1 MTPATVSA
9 ELKPTRERPFFALPP
24 CVAPRY
30 FTLMSDKPESADGP
44 SVPLEYSDQSVPPQS
59 FEGEPKLARTMGVVS
74 LTVYG
79 VGDMLG
85 AGIYALIG
93 TAAGL
98 MGTAVWLAFAGSMVA
113 AMLTGLSYANIGS
126 RYPRAAGAAYVTQR
140 AYGMSF
146 LSYVVGLAVTAS
158 GLTSMATGARAIA
171 AALQKLGLDFPLEL
185 LAVGFLLVLA
195 GVVFRGIRESTWM
208 NFVCTAVEV
217 SGLFIVIAVG
227 IRYWGSV
234 NYLQGP
240 VQADGTHAALG
251 LAMIMQGSVL
261 TFFSFIGFEDILNVS
276 EECKSPRRTVPIGL
290 ISALVIATLIYIA
303 VSITAVSV
311 MTPAELAVS
320 KNALQ
325 DVVGRAA
332 PWFPAVLFAGI
343 SIFAIA
349 NTGLLNYVM
358 GSRMLYGMSRQGLLP
373 RALGKVHRTRQ
384 TPHIA
389 IAVLLAIVV
398 TLAMVG
404 NIGQLAKATSLLL
417 LTVFVVVNIALIVL
431 KSRPTE
437 AKGSFEVPRIIPA
450 LGAMVCLAL
459 IVTSVFGPGA
469 DLKPPMIAAGIV
481 GIIVL
486 LFLIMW
492 PTSHALEETV
502 VIDDD

>member
-1 MTPATVSA
+1 MPET
-9 ELKPTRERPFFALPP
+9 
-24 CVAPRY
+24 
-30 FTLMSDKPESADGP
+30 PESPGGQ
-44 SVPLEYSDQSVPPQS
+44 SVPLEYSSKDVPPRS
-59 FEGEPKLARTMGVVS
+59 FEGEPKLARTMGVVA

-98 MGTAVWLAFAGSMVA
+98 MGTAVWLAFVGSMVA

-140 AYGMSF
+140 AYRLSF

-158 GLTSMATGARAIA
+158 GLTSMATGSRAIA
-171 AALQKLGLDFPLEL
+171 GALQKLGLDLPLEL
-185 LAVGFLLVLA
+185 LAVGFLLLLA

-217 SGLFIVIAVG
+217 GGLLIVIAVG

-251 LAMIMQGSVL
+251 LAMVMQGSVL

-276 EECKSPRRTVPIGL
+276 EECKNPRRTVPIGL
-290 ISALVIATLIYIA
+290 IAALVIATLIYIS

-311 MTPAELAVS
+311 LTPTELATS
-320 KNALQ
+320 KNSLQ

-332 PWFPAVLFAGI
+332 PWFPAFLFAGI

-373 RALGKVHRTRQ
+373 RALGKVHRKRQ
-384 TPHIA
+384 TPHVA
-389 IAVLLAIVV
+389 ILVLLVIVMV
-398 TLAMVG
+398 LAVVG
-404 NIGQLAKATSLLL
+404 DIGQLAKATSLLL
-417 LTVFVVVNIALIVL
+417 LTVFVVVNIALVVL
-431 KSRPTE
+431 KSRSNEPQ
-437 AKGSFEVPRIIPA
+437 GSFEVPRIVPI
-450 LGAMVCLAL
+450 LGALVCLSL
-459 IVTSVFGPGA
+459 ILTSVFGKGA
-469 DLKPPMIAAGIV
+469 DLKAPLIAGGIIAA
-481 GIIVL
+481 IIV
-486 LFLIMW
+486 LFLIMR
-492 PTSHALEETV
+492 PTSNAIEHAVSDDET
-502 VIDDD
+502 